1 MNLIIGSFGVVLTLA
16 SALTGAITI
25 IFGVRYSRDRLRIIG
40 ARYAWVALAG
50 MCISTF
56 AMQRGLITRDFSI
69 RYIAENGSSL
79 TPSLYNV
86 ATMWSALEG
95 SILLWGLI
103 LAGYLAV
110 VARKFR
116 NRLADPM
123 VSWALVSM
131 FLVMAFFALA
141 MLGPANP
148 FQSFNPPSGYDG
160 PGPNPLLQNH
170 ILVAFHPPM
179 LYLGYVGFT
188 VPFSFAL
195 AALITG
201 RLGEGWL
208 LQTRRWTLLAWGFL
222 TAGIILGAWWA
233 YDVLGWGG
241 YWGWDPV
248 ENASLLP
255 WLTGTA
261 YLHSVLVQE
270 RRGLLRVWNL
280 SLVCATFLLTILGT
294 FITRSGIIA
303 SVHAFSEGG
312 IGPWLLG
319 FFSLV
324 LVIVVSLIFW
334 RGEELR
340 SQGGIDSPIS
350 REGAFLANNLAFGA
364 FAFVILLG
372 TVFPLIV
379 EATQNRQISVGA
391 PYFERMSM
399 PIGFVLLFLMAV
411 APLLP
416 WRKANRELLS
426 DRLEWPAWGAVLAL
440 VLAVVSGARGLVPLL
455 GFAFAGFAGMS
466 ATRHLILSVRRN
478 KWRGLVGR
486 SNGGMI
492 VHLGVVSLAI
502 GLIASSSYLS
512 QASYSLQAGETVQFG
527 DSSVT
532 YMSADRISF
541 PNRIQER
548 VMIDIDGDILTPSV
562 ERFTASG
569 QLVPSP
575 ATKTSVKEDIQ
586 VALLNPPEGEKN
598 SIVIQ
603 ITKQP
608 MLIWIWLGG
617 VIMLTGTLLSAV
629 NTQRVGK
636 TRKRPELSTRAREGA
651 EQ

>member
-1 MNLIIGSFGVVLTLA
+1 
-16 SALTGAITI
+16 
-25 IFGVRYSRDRLRIIG
+25 
-40 ARYAWVALAG
+40 
-50 MCISTF
+50 
-56 AMQRGLITRDFSI
+56 
-69 RYIAENGSSL
+69 
-79 TPSLYNV
+79 
-86 ATMWSALEG
+86 
-95 SILLWGLI
+95 
-103 LAGYLAV
+103 
-110 VARKFR
+110 
-116 NRLADPM
+116 
-123 VSWALVSM
+123 
-131 FLVMAFFALA
+131 
-141 MLGPANP
+141 
-148 FQSFNPPSGYDG
+148 
-160 PGPNPLLQNH
+160 
-170 ILVAFHPPM
+170 M

-440 VLAVVSGARGLVPLL
+440 VLAVISGARGLVPLL